1 MEAITP
7 VHHTP
12 GLPEVLILEDDPA
25 TASILQIWLRSFCNT
40 NVVEHGDATL
50 EILEKWL
57 AEGRTFDLFLF
68 DINIPYPWN
77 GVMLLQEIRK
87 RFEIY
92 RELPAIAQTAYALPN
107 DREYILSSGYHAYL
121 AKPLAREEMTN
132 LVKEFLRKRSAIG
145 DRR

>member
-1 MEAITP
+1 MEANRP
-7 VHHTP
+7 VHHKP
-12 GLPEVLILEDDPA
+12 ELPEVLILEDDPA
-25 TASILQIWLRSFCNT
+25 TASILQIWLRGFCNT
-40 NVVEHGDATL
+40 SVVDHGDATL

-107 DREYILSSGYHAYL
+107 DREYILSSGFNAYL
-121 AKPLAREEMTN
+121 AKPLAREEMTS
-132 LVKEFLRKRSAIG
+132 LVKKYLKK
-145 DRR
+145 